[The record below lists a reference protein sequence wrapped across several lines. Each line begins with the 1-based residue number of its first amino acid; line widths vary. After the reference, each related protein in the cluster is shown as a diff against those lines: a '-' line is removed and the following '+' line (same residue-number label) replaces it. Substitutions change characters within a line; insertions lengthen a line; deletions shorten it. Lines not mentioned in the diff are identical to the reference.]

1 MQHLG
6 IYLHNHINKEQI
18 VKNIFSNQFLQNRF
32 TANQHGLLF
41 AGSVIEQMIDK
52 ERKHDHYLITTA
64 TNKSLESMSSGEQK
78 KALLQYLLQQK
89 PAYIILDDWSGSLD
103 IINIPILQQQ
113 LTQAATQVT
122 FIQLFYRKQDLLP
135 FIDEV
140 LVVKTLHQQQLL
152 SATEFINGPTTHSN
166 FSLHQLP
173 QLFESSVLQC
183 NPLLQL
189 NNVSVSYNE
198 RPILSNINWTVS
210 PGEFWQLKGP
220 NGTGKTTLVGMIIG
234 DNPKG
239 YGQDFYLFGRK
250 KGSGESVWDI
260 KKNIGYF
267 YPAMTLLFNRSEPV
281 INMILSGLT
290 DSIGLYETPT
300 EAQQLT
306 AQAWLN
312 ILGPQYHN
320 KRFNQ
325 LSAGEQRIVMV
336 VRALVKLPPLLILD
350 EPTAGLDDENTNIFI
365 QLINAIAALKKI
377 AIIYISHRH
386 EAQVQPGKI
395 IELIPG
401 AQGSTAIIH
410 E

>member
-6 IYLHNHINKEQI
+6 IYLHNHINKEQL
-18 VKNIFSNQFLQNRF
+18 VKNIFNNQFLKNRF
-32 TANQHGLLF
+32 AANQQGLLF
-41 AGSVIEQMIDK
+41 ASSVIEQIIDE
-52 ERKHDHYLITTA
+52 ERKHDQFPITTA

-103 IINIPILQQQ
+103 IMNIPILQQL
-113 LTQAATQVT
+113 LTKAATQVI

-135 FIDEV
+135 FIKEV
-140 LVVKTLHQQQLL
+140 LVIKNPQQQQYIT
-152 SATEFINGPTTHSN
+152 AAEFLNSHIAHNN
-166 FSLHQLP
+166 FLIHQLP
-173 QLFESSVLQC
+173 QLFESTALQC

-189 NNVSVSYNE
+189 NNVSVSYND
-198 RPILSNINWTVS
+198 RPILTNINWTVR

-220 NGTGKTTLVGMIIG
+220 NGSGKTTLTGMIIG

-239 YGQDFYLFGRK
+239 YGQDLYLFGRK

-260 KKNIGYF
+260 KKNIGYC

-300 EAQQLT
+300 EAQELT
-306 AQAWLN
+306 AQAWLK
-312 ILGPQYHN
+312 ILGPHYHN

-350 EPTAGLDDENTNIFI
+350 EPTAGLDDENTDIFI

-377 AIIYISHRH
+377 TIIYISHRH
-386 EAQVQPGKI
+386 EAQVQPDKI
-395 IELIPG
+395 IELIPA